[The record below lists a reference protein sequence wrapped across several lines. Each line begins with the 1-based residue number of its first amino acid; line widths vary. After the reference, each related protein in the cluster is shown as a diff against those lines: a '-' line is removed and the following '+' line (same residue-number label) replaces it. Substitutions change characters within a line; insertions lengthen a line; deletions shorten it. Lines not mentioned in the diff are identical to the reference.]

1 MQLRKT
7 ILFRFDED
15 DFGRLLNRKFV
26 DNKST
31 TCNTC
36 PTSLVSLCEAG
47 NDPKPQDK
55 VRD

>member
-15 DFGRLLNRKFV
+15 DFGRLLNRFV